1 MSPVLCLSI
10 YPVHSSIL
18 LLLIVEGKALPVL
31 EAEFPGL
38 CKLFSAHHTLPQKD
52 LKPSGFQ
59 RNRECEAPHGMGSNL
74 SSFCSQ

>member
-18 LLLIVEGKALPVL
+18 LLLIVDGKALPVL
-31 EAEFPGL
+31 EAELPGL
-38 CKLFSAHHTLPQKD
+38 CEPLSAHHAFPQKD

-59 RNRECEAPHGMGSNL
+59 RNGECEASHGMGSNP
-74 SSFCSQ
+74 S